1 MGLPTISV
9 AIMGKALGL
18 REAIPVL
25 MIPSFLTNL
34 WQGTWPGPVMPLFK
48 RLGMMNLAAWIGIWL
63 GTILLFRIDTVIIN
77 SLFGSVV
84 ILYALLNLTR
94 LEFTLEPGR
103 EPLFGPPVGFFS
115 GLLSGVS
122 GSLLL
127 PVAVYLRALKL
138 DKDTFVQAVGLSLFI
153 GTVIWAISFHS
164 EGVMKA
170 DALILSAI
178 AVPPILVGMVIG
190 HWLRGR
196 IPEAQF
202 RTAIYIIFIRLAA
215 NLIRKGLL

>member
-1 MGLPTISV
+1 
-9 AIMGKALGL
+9 
-18 REAIPVL
+18 
-25 MIPSFLTNL
+25 
-34 WQGTWPGPVMPLFK
+34 
-48 RLGMMNLAAWIGIWL
+48 MMNLAASIGIWL
-63 GTILLFRIDTVIIN
+63 GTIFLLRIDTVIIN

-127 PVAVYLRALKL
+127 PVAVYLQALKL

-153 GTVIWAISFHS
+153 GTVIWAISLYS
-164 EGVMKA
+164 EGGMTA
-170 DALILSAI
+170 DIWILPAI
-178 AVPPILVGMVIG
+178 AVPPILVSMVIG
-190 HWLRGR
+190 
-196 IPEAQF
+196 Q
-202 RTAIYIIFIRLAA
+202 
-215 NLIRKGLL
+215 

>member
-1 MGLPTISV
+1 MLETLEGDTVATVVIAFLVAGIFKGTLGMGCRRYPLQLGV
-9 AIMGKALGL
+9 AIGL

-25 MIPSFLTNL
+25 MIPSFLANL
-34 WQGTWPGPVMPLFK
+34 WQSNRPGPVMPLFK
-48 RLGMMNLAAWIGIWL
+48 HFGMMNRQPVVDDP
-63 GTILLFRIDTVIIN
+63 FVSHRPVIIN

-94 LEFTLEPGR
+94 LDFTLEPGH
-103 EPLFGPPVGFFS
+103 EPLFGPPVDFFS

-127 PVAVYLRALKL
+127 PVAVNLRALKL

-164 EGVMKA
+164 EGGMTA
-170 DALILSAI
+170 DIWILPAI
-178 AVPPILVGMVIG
+178 AVPPILVSMVIS
-190 HWLRGR
+190 
-196 IPEAQF
+196 Q
-202 RTAIYIIFIRLAA
+202 
-215 NLIRKGLL
+215 